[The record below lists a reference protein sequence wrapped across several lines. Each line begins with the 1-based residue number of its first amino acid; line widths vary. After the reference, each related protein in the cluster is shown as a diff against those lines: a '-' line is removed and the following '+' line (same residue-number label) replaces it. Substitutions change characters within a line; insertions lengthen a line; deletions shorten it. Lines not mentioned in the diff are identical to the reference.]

1 MILHV
6 KIERLR
12 GRGKGNR
19 MKELLRTNDIVL
31 VSYIEVLLREQGIEP
46 FVLDTNASVLEGSL
60 GILPR
65 RIAVIDEDYSK
76 ARTTLHMAGL
86 KDELGDPQ

>member
-1 MILHV
+1 
-6 KIERLR
+6 
-12 GRGKGNR
+12 

-46 FVLDTNASVLEGSL
+46 IVLDTNASVLEGSI

-65 RIAVIDEDYSK
+65 RIAVIDDDYNK
-76 ARTTLHMAGL
+76 ARTALHMAGL